1 MTALRRAVQLKLR
14 FAILL
19 PTSKVRNGPVGERG
33 KRVARNRPLR
43 IGLYIPNGVGYMA
56 NGVHRWSDIL
66 AYAKSAEEVGFDSV
80 WVADHM
86 LFRFPDEAET
96 QSRWECWAVLSA
108 IAAATTTID
117 IGPLVS
123 CMSFR
128 NPAHL
133 AKIAETVD
141 EISNGRV
148 ILAVGAGWHEPEYTA
163 YGFPFDHRASR
174 FEEGFQIVHDLLR
187 TGKSDFK
194 GTYYA
199 VDDCEVTPRGPRLN
213 KIPLIGGTNGE
224 RLLRITARLADGW
237 NTDWIG
243 TPDAMPKLREAVDRA
258 CEAEKRDP
266 ATLARSACVYV
277 DMPNAAGRFRKVDVR
292 APGPESH
299 ERIIENLHRYAAE
312 GLSEVMVWLDPNTLE
327 SVEEFGGLLARLDQ

>member
-1 MTALRRAVQLKLR
+1 
-14 FAILL
+14 
-19 PTSKVRNGPVGERG
+19 
-33 KRVARNRPLR
+33 VARNRPLR
-43 IGLYIPNGVGYMA
+43 VGLYIPNGVGYMA
-56 NGVHRWSDIL
+56 NGVYRWSDIL
-66 AYAKSAEEVGFDSV
+66 AYARAAEDVGFDSV

-86 LFRFPDEAET
+86 LFRFPGEAET
-96 QSRWECWAVLSA
+96 QSRWECWTVLAA
-108 IAAATTTID
+108 IAAATTKVD

-163 YGFPFDHRASR
+163 YGFPYDHRASR

-187 TGKSDFK
+187 TGRSDFK
-194 GTYYA
+194 GVYYA
-199 VDDCEVTPRGPRLN
+199 VEDCDVTPRGPRLN

-224 RLLRITARLADGW
+224 RLLRITARMADGW

-243 TPDAMPKLREAVDRA
+243 TPEVVPGLRDAVDRA
-258 CEAEKRDP
+258 CEAEDRDP
-266 ATLARSACVYV
+266 ATLSRSACIYV
-277 DMPNAAGRFRKVDVR
+277 DMPNASGRFPKVDPR
-292 APGPESH
+292 APGAQSH
-299 ERIIENLHRYAAE
+299 DQIVDNLGRYAQE
-312 GLSEVMVWLDPNTLE
+312 GLSEVMVWLDPNTIDAIH
-327 SVEEFGGLLARLDQ
+327 EFGTLLDRLDR

>member
-1 MTALRRAVQLKLR
+1 MAPISCFPGWLFYSSQLETG
-14 FAILL
+14 
-19 PTSKVRNGPVGERG
+19 TSDKEREDVAG
-33 KRVARNRPLR
+33 KRPLR
-43 IGLYIPNGVGYMA
+43 IGLYIPNGTGYMA

-66 AYAKSAEEVGFDSV
+66 AYAQAAEAVGFDSV

-86 LFRFPDEAET
+86 LFRFPGEET
-96 QSRWECWAVLSA
+96 QSRWECWSVLSA
-108 IAAATTTID
+108 IAAVTTTVEL
-117 IGPLVS
+117 GPLVS

-133 AKIAETVD
+133 AKITETID

-187 TGKSDFK
+187 TGRSDFS
-194 GTYYA
+194 GRFYS
-199 VDDCEVTPRGPRLN
+199 VDDCEVTPRGPRPN
-213 KIPLIGGTNGE
+213 TIPLIGGTNGE

-243 TPDAMPKLREAVDRA
+243 TPEAVPPLREAVDRA
-258 CEAEKRDP
+258 CELEGRDP
-266 ATLARSACVYV
+266 ATLSRSACVFI
-277 DMPNAAGRFRKVDVR
+277 DTPNAAGRFPKADPR
-292 APGPESH
+292 APGPQSH
-299 ERIIENLHRYAAE
+299 EQIIENLHRYAEE
-312 GLSEVMVWLDPNTLE
+312 GLSEVMVWLDPNTLGAI
-327 SVEEFGGLLARLDQ
+327 EEFGALMARL